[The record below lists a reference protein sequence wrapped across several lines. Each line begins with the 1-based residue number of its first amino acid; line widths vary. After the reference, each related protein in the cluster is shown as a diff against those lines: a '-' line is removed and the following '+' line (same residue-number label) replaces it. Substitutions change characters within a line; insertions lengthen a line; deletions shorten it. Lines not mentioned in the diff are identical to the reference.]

1 MKILVDNSDSCCV
14 FKFSL
19 VYELFSFWKE
29 IKDSR
34 SERARKLLAE
44 VEFELTENV
53 TDLI

>member
-1 MKILVDNSDSCCV
+1 MKILVDNSDSWCV
-14 FKFSL
+14 VQIF

-34 SERARKLLAE
+34 SEPARKLLAE
-44 VEFELTENV
+44 VDFELMKNV